1 MKQIASYCI
10 YCNNYCTS
18 PINQKERTL
27 TLSLGQASAVT
38 VRIYTNILALSQ
50 AFITLFFFKTKI
62 VKGPTNAHRVGKG
75 GTWN

>member
-38 VRIYTNILALSQ
+38 VRIYTNILAPSQ
-50 AFITLFFFKTKI
+50 ALITLFFQNK
-62 VKGPTNAHRVGKG
+62 NAHMVGKG
-75 GTWN
+75 ATWN